1 MIEKIKSIN
10 RALLELFLGIVMLG
24 VLSQVIGIFLFSD
37 LWRGSVALWFGIL
50 MALVT
55 ALHMY
60 RSLDEALSYGAEAP
74 KMAVRASMIRYG
86 AFILLFAVIMLTD
99 VWNPLITFW
108 GLMTLKVAAYLQPFT
123 HKFCNYLFH
132 ETDPIPQALEEEE

>member
-1 MIEKIKSIN
+1 M
-10 RALLELFLGIVMLG
+10 
-24 VLSQVIGIFLFSD
+24 
-37 LWRGSVALWFGIL
+37 ALWFGIL
-50 MALVT
+50 MARVT

-108 GLMTLKVAAYLQPFT
+108 GLMTLKVAAYFQPFT
-123 HKFCNYLFH
+123 HRFCNYLFH